1 MFNRQEATDN
11 PHLKLTLIE
20 KIRRKY
26 DLTPSITLILG
37 LTTLFF
43 VIFLI
48 YPLLYV
54 FKEAFWVENKL
65 TLKYFE
71 LMVTDPNKRELVIN
85 SFKIGVMVTLMTSII
100 SLPLSYFLTRYRYPG
115 RNLLRSIIL
124 IPMIMPPFV
133 GAIGMQ
139 KFFGQYG
146 SINMF
151 LAKLNLMDF
160 TEAEPIDWFGG
171 GFWGVVLLSTLHLYP
186 IMYLNIVAALAN
198 VDPSLEEAAENL
210 GASRFQIFRRITLP
224 LMMPGYFAGAILV
237 FIWAFTDLGT
247 PLIFDYN
254 KVIAVEI
261 FRLVVA
267 ANLNPMGYAL
277 VVLVIV
283 LTALAFY
290 ASKRWTGSKHY
301 EMLGRGHVT
310 SREVDAKWGMRCI
323 IYTFIG
329 GLTFTALLPHIS
341 VILVSLTPDA
351 SQWNL
356 TVLPKS
362 LTFSHYI
369 ETFTHSDTL
378 PSILN
383 SLKYSIFSTLIAL
396 IVGVAIAYLLTR
408 KRIPFQNLLDAV
420 AMLPLALPGVA
431 IAFGYMGSFSDTSFL
446 LRNLPEGLIAVI
458 DPRKN
463 PTFLLI
469 VGYAV
474 RRLPYMLRSIYAG
487 FQQTSISYEEA
498 SQNMGAT
505 PVRTLYKITLPLV
518 FANILAGAILVF
530 SFSMLEVSES
540 LILATQNQYYP
551 ITKAIW
557 SLSQRVGQGP
567 YIASA
572 LGVVGMLILIAC
584 LLGTGRV
591 LGGKLG
597 EIFRI

>member
-584 LLGTGRV
+584 LLGAGRV

>member
-1 MFNRQEATDN
+1 MFTRQEAKDI

-43 VIFLI
+43 LIFLI
-48 YPLLYV
+48 YPLLYI
-54 FKEAFWVENKL
+54 FKEAFWVENKFDL
-65 TLKYFE
+65 TYFK
-71 LMVTDPNKRELVIN
+71 LMVTDPNIRELVIN
-85 SFKIGVMVTLMTSII
+85 SFNIGAMVTLMTSII
-100 SLPLSYFLTRYRYPG
+100 SLPLAYFLTRYRYPG
-115 RNLLRSIIL
+115 RNLLRSVIL

-133 GAIGMQ
+133 GALGMQ

-146 SINMF
+146 SVNM
-151 LAKLNLMDF
+151 LLVKLKLIDI
-160 TEAEPIDWFGG
+160 TETIDWFEG
-171 GFWGVVLLSTLHLYP
+171 GFWGVVMLSTLHLYP
-186 IMYLNIVAALAN
+186 IMYLNIVAALSN

-210 GASRFQIFRRITLP
+210 GASRFQIFKKITLP

-254 KVIAVEI
+254 EVIAVRI
-261 FRLVVA
+261 FRQVTELNV
-267 ANLNPMGYAL
+267 NPMGYAL
-277 VVLVIV
+277 VVLIIV

-310 SREVDAKWGMRCI
+310 SREVDAKWGLRCI
-323 IYTFIG
+323 IYLFIG
-329 GLTFTALLPHIS
+329 GLTFMALLPHIS

-362 LTFSHYI
+362 FTFGHYI

-378 PSILN
+378 PSIFN
-383 SLKYSIFSTLIAL
+383 SLKYSVFSTLIAL

-408 KRIPFQNLLDAV
+408 KRIPFQNLLDAI

-446 LRNLPEGLIAVI
+446 LRNLPDGLIDVI

-469 VGYAV
+469 IGYAV

-505 PVRTLYKITLPLV
+505 PIRTLYKITLPLV

-584 LLGTGRV
+584 LLGAGRV